1 MKVLQN
7 IFGNL
12 KKCGDRNPLKKA
24 GRNPKSLKSR
34 SKYFKSNKM
43 AKGKCIICKESVGG
57 LFKATDYACPACGK
71 CYCKACSD
79 KKGLILKDYVSPC
92 CGRILKE
99 L

>member
-1 MKVLQN
+1 LKVLQL
-7 IFGNL
+7 FFKV
-12 KKCGDRNPLKKA
+12 KKCVDWKPPKKA

-34 SKYFKSNKM
+34 NKYFNSNKM
-43 AKGKCIICKESVGG
+43 AKGKCVICKKSLGG
-57 LFKATDYACPACGK
+57 LFKATAYACPACGK
-71 CYCKACSD
+71 CYCKDCSD